1 MIKSPYEGRM
11 EVQMKKKLA
20 YALAGI
26 MLLSVLGGCG
36 EKTESL
42 TEEQGTQTE
51 VKQEPEEKQADTAK
65 EASVDTGK
73 QITITWLNHMQEAG
87 KKAWV
92 EFVVSKFEEENPN
105 IKVNI
110 ETVGADSYITV
121 LQTKIASDDAP
132 AVFDLYTNDDVKM
145 YHESGYLYDLVDI
158 ESIKKIDE
166 QLLLSG
172 QINGVQLGVPMETSG
187 YGVFYNKDIFDEYG
201 ITEPKTLTE
210 LYDICETLKEKGMQ
224 PFAAPMSE
232 QWALAL
238 YARTVNDIISVMPDK
253 DWYVKKTKLSENFSD
268 DEDFKKAMEIYA
280 SFKPYWGNDPF
291 GTSWD
296 NAQDMVANGN
306 AAMLIHGSWAV
317 DGILSKNPDC
327 NIGIFAM
334 PVSDEANN
342 AKMVKEPGSILVC
355 FKNDDPEIQ
364 EAGAKLFNAIYSEE
378 SQKNYAEGAKQMPAL
393 AGNYDMLE
401 PLKMIMDYPEEQSFM
416 ESGVQKFTNE
426 YEDIFYEAIAAA
438 SMEETF
444 DVEKLCTQLDK
455 QFSAIAK

>member
-1 MIKSPYEGRM
+1 
-11 EVQMKKKLA
+11 MKKKLA
-20 YALAGI
+20 YILTGI
-26 MLLSVLGGCG
+26 MVLSALVGCG
-36 EKTESL
+36 SKAGNSPDEQNVQNDIQAEDSNTQ
-42 TEEQGTQTE
+42 EEVVE
-51 VKQEPEEKQADTAK
+51 AKQEESTD
-65 EASVDTGK
+65 SGK

-92 EFVVSKFEEENPN
+92 EFVVQKFEEENPN

-145 YHESGYLYDLVDI
+145 YDESGYLYDLADI

-166 QLLLSG
+166 PLLVSG
-172 QINGVQLGVPMETSG
+172 QVNGVQLGVPMETSG
-187 YGVFYNKDIFDEYG
+187 YGVFYNKDIFDQYKLS
-201 ITEPKTLTE
+201 EPKTLTE
-210 LYDICETLKEKGMQ
+210 LYQVCDTLQENGVL

-253 DWYVKKTKLSENFSD
+253 DWYVKKTKLTENFSD
-268 DEDFKKAMEIYA
+268 DDNFKKAMEIYA
-280 SFKPYWGNDPF
+280 SLRPYWGEDPF

-296 NAQDMVANGN
+296 NAQDMVANGK

-334 PVSDEANN
+334 PVSDEENN
-342 AKMVKEPGSILVC
+342 AKMVKEPGSMLVC
-355 FKNDDPEIQ
+355 FKNSDPEIQ
-364 EAGAKLFNAIYSEE
+364 AAGAKLFNTIYSEE

-393 AGNYDMLE
+393 AGDYNMLE
-401 PLKMIMDYPEEQSFM
+401 PLKIIMEYPEEQSFM

-426 YEDIFYEAIAAA
+426 YEDIFYEAILSA
-438 SMEETF
+438 SMEDTF
-444 DVEKLCTQLDK
+444 DIEKLCTQLDK
-455 QFSAIAK
+455 QFSSIGK